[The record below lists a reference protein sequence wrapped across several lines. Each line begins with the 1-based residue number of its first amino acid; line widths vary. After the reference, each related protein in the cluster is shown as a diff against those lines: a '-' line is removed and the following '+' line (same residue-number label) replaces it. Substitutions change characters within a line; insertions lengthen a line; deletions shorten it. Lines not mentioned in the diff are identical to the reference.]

1 MPSTNASTAGNINPG
16 WYGDAIRF
24 SAEAAAAITATTQ
37 AYASLPFMLP
47 ARCQIVWASLA
58 NGSTMTYSGTDA
70 TNTANAM
77 ALVAYTASTPTTGS
91 TSASSALIL
100 RGSTST
106 SSNTVVARGT
116 SMNAAVAINTTSS
129 DQWLFLMPVYSGTA
143 YAQYYHTGTS
153 TGYKFASTG
162 NVNVKIAIATYQ
174 DVATNTAS

>member
-1 MPSTNASTAGNINPG
+1 MPYSNANTSGVVNPG
-16 WYGDAIRF
+16 WYGDSERY
-24 SAEAAAAITATTQ
+24 SAEAAAAITSSTQ
-37 AYASLPFMLP
+37 AYASLPFKLP

-70 TNTANAM
+70 TNTANCM

-116 SMNAAVAINTTSS
+116 SMNAAVAINTTST
-129 DQWLFLMPVYSGTA
+129 DQWLFLMPVFSGTA

-162 NVNVKIAIATYQ
+162 NVNVKVAIATFA
-174 DVATNTAS
+174 DVATNTAA